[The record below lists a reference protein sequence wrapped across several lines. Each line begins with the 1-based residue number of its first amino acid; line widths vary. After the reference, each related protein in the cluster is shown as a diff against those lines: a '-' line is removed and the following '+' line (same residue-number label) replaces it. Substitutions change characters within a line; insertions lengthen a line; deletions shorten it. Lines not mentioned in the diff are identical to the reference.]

1 MASHVQQDPSP
12 SVTSGML
19 LAGKYRV
26 ERLLG
31 EGGMGVVLAA
41 TNEAL
46 RQKVAIK
53 LLRSGALANAKALG
67 RFERE
72 ARAAASLRSE
82 HVARVLDVGKLEDG
96 RPYMVMEYLEGR
108 DLGDVID
115 QGPHLAPGEAVDYV
129 LQACEAIAEAHAAG
143 IIHRDLKPR
152 NLFLATTVDGRPLV
166 KVLDFGISKTEDSA
180 EDMSLTRTTEIIG
193 SPSYMSPEQ
202 LRASKEVDVRT
213 DIWAL
218 GVILYELLSK
228 KVPFQA
234 ITVTELV
241 AVVLMEPT
249 PEIRAVR
256 PDVPEGLA
264 YAINRCLAKR
274 REDRFASINELVGA
288 IAPFGSGAVAGMA
301 ERVSRV
307 AQGSARALPPS
318 DTGSGPYAHLA
329 ASSTSPTGPM
339 TARVGGLAGSGS
351 GPVVAYPQSYPSGPP
366 NGATPQPY
374 LHAPPPGPS
383 GMPMQRGEAPPAG
396 SSARLAIG
404 QGGTSVAWGETQVDA
419 QTGVQ
424 RRSRAPLIA
433 SAIGLFVLL
442 SAAGTGAV
450 IYSKKHST
458 DPSTVATPPG
468 DSVGLPP
475 GRKDLPPMTPVATV
489 AVPGVTGDPLSA
501 DPATP
506 SALPSTRVPTSEG
519 RDKPP
524 KPTAGTTPAPPPGG
538 KPPKPGTVAA
548 PPGPGP
554 KPDDLSNIGRR

>member
-1 MASHVQQDPSP
+1 MSSHSQDKSP
-12 SVTSGML
+12 SVASGML

-46 RQKVAIK
+46 RQRVAIK
-53 LLRSGALANAKALG
+53 LLRSGALANSKALG

-115 QGPHLAPGEAVDYV
+115 EGSYLPVGELVDYV

-152 NLFLATTVDGRPLV
+152 NLFLSSTVDGRPLI
-166 KVLDFGISKTEDSA
+166 KVLDFGISKIEDAA

-234 ITVTELV
+234 MTVTELV

-249 PEIRAVR
+249 PEIRKER
-256 PDVPEGLA
+256 PDVPEGLV
-264 YAINRCLAKR
+264 YAINRCLEKR
-274 REDRFASINELVGA
+274 REDRFSSVAELVGA
-288 IAPFGSGAVAGMA
+288 IAPFGSGAVASMA
-301 ERVSRV
+301 DRISRV
-307 AQGSARALPPS
+307 AQGSARQLPPS
-318 DTGSGPYAHLA
+318 DTGSGPYAGLS
-329 ASSTSPTGPM
+329 ASSGSGTGPM
-339 TARVGGLAGSGS
+339 PPRAGSASRPGSSGS
-351 GPVVAYPQSYPSGPP
+351 GGAIAPAGPLGIALAHGEGPP
-366 NGATPQPY
+366 
-374 LHAPPPGPS
+374 
-383 GMPMQRGEAPPAG
+383 PA
-396 SSARLAIG
+396 SSARLAIH
-404 QGGTSVAWGETQVDA
+404 GGTSVAWGETQVDA
-419 QTGVQ
+419 STAT
-424 RRSRAPLIA
+424 RRSRWPLIA
-433 SAIGLFVLL
+433 AGAALLVVLTG
-442 SAAGTGAV
+442 AGTGTLL
-450 IYSKKHST
+450 YMKRS
-458 DPSTVATPPG
+458 ATPTTVPTAPA
-468 DSVGLPP
+468 DSVALPSP
-475 GRKDLPPMTPVATV
+475 LPLGRKDLAPIATV
-489 AVPGVTGDPLSA
+489 AVPGTGLDPTTTVA
-501 DPATP
+501 EAP
-506 SALPSTRVPTSEG
+506 STLPSSRIPASDS
-519 RDKPP
+519 RDRTP
-524 KPTAGTTPAPPPGG
+524 KTGGPGG
-538 KPPKPGTVAA
+538 KPLKPGAPVAS
-548 PPGPGP
+548 PPTGSTGSKP
-554 KPDDLSNIGRR
+554 PDDLSNIGRR

>member
-1 MASHVQQDPSP
+1 
-12 SVTSGML
+12 ML

-53 LLRSGALANAKALG
+53 LLRSGALVNSKALG

-166 KVLDFGISKTEDSA
+166 KVLDFGISKIEDSA

-228 KVPFQA
+228 KVPFEA
-234 ITVTELV
+234 VTVTELV

-249 PEIRAVR
+249 PEIRVTR

-301 ERVSRV
+301 ERISRV

-329 ASSTSPTGPM
+329 ASNTSPTGPM
-339 TARVGGLAGSGS
+339 TARVLGMAGSGS
-351 GPVVAYPQSYPSGPP
+351 GPVVAYPPAHGPGPLP

-374 LHAPPPGPS
+374 LQAPVGPS
-383 GMPMQRGEAPPAG
+383 GMPMQRGDAPPAG

-419 QTGVQ
+419 PPTGVQ

-433 SAIGLFVLL
+433 SAVGLFVLL

-450 IYSKKHST
+450 IYSKKHNA
-458 DPSTVATPPG
+458 DPSTVATPPA
-468 DSVGLPP
+468 DSVALPP

-489 AVPGVTGDPLSA
+489 AVPGPAGEPVSA
-501 DPATP
+501 DVPTP
-506 SALPSTRVPTSEG
+506 SSLPSGRVPTSEG
-519 RDKPP
+519 RDKPS
-524 KPTAGTTPAPPPGG
+524 KPAAGGGAAATAGKLSKPGQPAAPTPA
-538 KPPKPGTVAA
+538 
-548 PPGPGP
+548 P

>member
-1 MASHVQQDPSP
+1 MTSHAQQDRSP
-12 SVTSGML
+12 PVTSGML
-19 LAGKYRV
+19 LAGKYRI

-53 LLRSGALANAKALG
+53 LLRIGALADAKALG

-115 QGPHLAPGEAVDYV
+115 QGPHLPPGEAVDYV

-218 GVILYELLSK
+218 GVILYELLTK

-234 ITVTELV
+234 VTVTELV

-249 PEIRAVR
+249 PEIRNER
-256 PDVPEGLA
+256 PDVPEGLV

-274 REDRFASINELVGA
+274 REERFSSIAELVGA
-288 IAPFGSGAVAGMA
+288 IAPFGSGVVAGMA
-301 ERVSRV
+301 ERISRV

-318 DTGSGPYAHLA
+318 DTGSGPYAHLS
-329 ASSTSPTGPM
+329 ASSGPGTGP
-339 TARVGGLAGSGS
+339 LAG
-351 GPVVAYPQSYPSGPP
+351 
-366 NGATPQPY
+366 
-374 LHAPPPGPS
+374 PPG
-383 GMPMQRGEAPPAG
+383 MLMQRGDVPPAG

-419 QTGVQ
+419 PPAP

-433 SAIGLFVLL
+433 SAIGLVVLL
-442 SAAGTGAV
+442 TAAGTGAV
-450 IYSKKHST
+450 LYSKKHPGT
-458 DPSTVATPPG
+458 DPAAATAPG
-468 DSVGLPP
+468 DSIALPP
-475 GRKDLPPMTPVATV
+475 GRKDLPPLIPVATV
-489 AVPGVTGDPLSA
+489 AVPGTALEPVATVSA
-501 DPATP
+501 EAP
-506 SALPSTRVPTSEG
+506 SSLPSGRVPTSEG

-524 KPTAGTTPAPPPGG
+524 KVPASAAPPPGG
-538 KPPKPGTVAA
+538 KFPKPG
-548 PPGPGP
+548 PPTPGA